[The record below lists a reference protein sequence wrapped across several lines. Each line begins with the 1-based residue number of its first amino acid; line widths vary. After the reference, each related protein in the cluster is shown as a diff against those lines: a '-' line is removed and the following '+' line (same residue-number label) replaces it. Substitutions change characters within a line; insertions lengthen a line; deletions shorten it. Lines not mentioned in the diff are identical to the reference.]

1 MVIHE
6 SKNWVLAAALSLL
19 ASAAIPQSQAPQ
31 NPPADSPAKES
42 PAPKADK
49 KRLLEEATRVS
60 TSEAVKS
67 VAQESKEKRAASKTS
82 ESSSASDVLEF
93 QPAAPSSAGARTVV
107 TPPKDS
113 KKSVAKNVHGTVYGS
128 ADPQATGNRRT
139 GGAVGTSSKSGK
151 SSIYVETDQGRS
163 TSSSPH

>member
-6 SKNWVLAAALSLL
+6 SKSWVLAAALSLL
-19 ASAAIPQSQAPQ
+19 ASAAFPQSQAPQ

-42 PAPKADK
+42 PAPRANK
-49 KRLLEEATRVS
+49 KRLLDEATRVS

-67 VAQESKEKRAASKTS
+67 VAQESKEKPKTS
-82 ESSSASDVLEF
+82 ESSSASEVLEF
-93 QPAAPSSAGARTVV
+93 QPAAPSSAAAGTVV
-107 TPPKDS
+107 APSKDS

>member
-6 SKNWVLAAALSLL
+6 LKNWVLAAAFTLL
-19 ASAAIPQSQAPQ
+19 ASAAFPQSQATQ
-31 NPPADSPAKES
+31 NPPAGGPAKES

-49 KRLLEEATRVS
+49 KRLLDAATRVS

-67 VAQESKEKRAASKTS
+67 VAQESKEKPKTS

-93 QPAAPSSAGARTVV
+93 QPAAPSGTGARTVV
-107 TPPKDS
+107 TPSKDS

-139 GGAVGTSSKSGK
+139 GGTVGTSSKSGK

-163 TSSSPH
+163 RSSSPH

>member
-6 SKNWVLAAALSLL
+6 SKSWVLAAVFSLL
-19 ASAAIPQSQAPQ
+19 ASAAFAQSQAPQ
-31 NPPADSPAKES
+31 NPPAGGPAKES

-49 KRLLEEATRVS
+49 KRLLDEATRVS

-67 VAQESKEKRAASKTS
+67 VARESKEKPKAS
-82 ESSSASDVLEF
+82 EGSSTSDVMEF
-93 QPAAPSSAGARTVV
+93 QPAAPSGAGARTVV
-107 TPPKDS
+107 IPSKNS

-128 ADPQATGNRRT
+128 ADPQANGNHRT
-139 GGAVGTSSKSGK
+139 GGAVGASSKSGK